1 MGDDLAAANV
11 NRSYSLAATTIAIF
25 TFSMIFLYP
34 RFRSG
39 EVSPVLFQLT
49 LVVMAIATFAFVF
62 ASFLFYGAAMT
73 GQIGEE
79 ERRQL
84 GRRGD
89 LAWVLGYSLLFLI
102 PALVLFTVDLLAVGA
117 FWLALWLV
125 YVAFAVR
132 NFPRVRASM
141 KP

>member
-11 NRSYSLAATTIAIF
+11 NRAYSLAATTIAIF
-25 TFSMIFLYP
+25 TFSLIFLYP

-49 LVVMAIATFAFVF
+49 LVVMAITTFSFVF
-62 ASFLFYGAAMT
+62 ASFLFYGAAMS
-73 GQIGEE
+73 GQIGED
-79 ERRQL
+79 ERMQL

-89 LAWVLGYSLLFLI
+89 LAWVFGYSLLFLI
-102 PALVLFTVDLLAVGA
+102 PALVLLTVDLIAVGA

-125 YVAFAVR
+125 YLGYAIR

>member
-11 NRSYSLAATTIAIF
+11 NRAYSLAATTIAIF
-25 TFSMIFLYP
+25 TFSLIFLYP

-49 LVVMAIATFAFVF
+49 LVVMAITTFSFVF
-62 ASFLFYGAAMT
+62 ASFLFYGAAMS
-73 GQIGEE
+73 GQIGED

-84 GRRGD
+84 SSRGD